1 MLMRIKHH
9 TPNFTFISDSIFK
22 FLSKDKMSLQ
32 YIMQNDHKCNIR
44 LFRGYSA
51 SQVVHEVTDNMSHM
65 PQSGITA
72 MVSTFGTVDLTHTSG
87 AQVEIA
93 HTHTHRLCYK
103 TLRICH
109 TMQRKIS
116 VHNSRLHCK
125 YPGQVIDAVPIPQSV
140 GKQQHSSIS
149 TANNTP

>member
-1 MLMRIKHH
+1 
-9 TPNFTFISDSIFK
+9 
-22 FLSKDKMSLQ
+22 
-32 YIMQNDHKCNIR
+32 MQNDHKCNIR

-93 HTHTHRLCYK
+93 HTHTH
-103 TLRICH
+103 T
-109 TMQRKIS
+109 
-116 VHNSRLHCK
+116 
-125 YPGQVIDAVPIPQSV
+125 
-140 GKQQHSSIS
+140 HSS
-149 TANNTP
+149 ALL